1 MTDKARRMVGIVIAP
16 LLIVVGLWLCLEG
29 VVHGKLSGGLWVG
42 PFLAVAGGLWLASV
56 GLTFSKAK
64 PTSRRRS

>member
-1 MTDKARRMVGIVIAP
+1 MVGIVIAP

-42 PFLAVAGGLWLASV
+42 PFLADSWWPVV
-56 GLTFSKAK
+56 GLGLV
-64 PTSRRRS
+64 